1 MIYEE
6 YVSLFRNEQEV
17 EKLTRRILKDGCV
30 SLPNFFDQQTSDRL
44 MQYSRSLSDQDKMQ
58 ITWQEGTPAMDVAR
72 SDEFMRVFDSIHK
85 ARCKIENIS
94 YAPLKPSQQA
104 VSLPIKT
111 VHTPGST
118 PFHFDDS
125 YVNAVFAMKMPSKSR
140 EGNLL
145 IYKNLRRR
153 VRPMLLSKIVARLLR
168 HIALL
173 RLVIRPKEIV
183 YREGALHIFFGDLTL
198 HGVPDLTD
206 GERATFTLNA
216 HRGKVPS

>member
-1 MIYEE
+1 MINEE
-6 YVSLFRNEQEV
+6 YVALFRNEQEV
-17 EKLTRRILKDGCV
+17 ENLTRRILKEGCV
-30 SLPNFFDQQTSDRL
+30 SLPNFFDQQTVDRV
-44 MQYSRSLSDQDKMQ
+44 MQYARSLSDQEKIR
-58 ITWQEGTPAMDVAR
+58 ITWQTGTPAMDIAR

-85 ARCKIENIS
+85 ARCKIDNIS
-94 YAPLKPSQQA
+94 YTSLKPGQQA

-125 YVNAVFAMKMPSKSR
+125 YVNAVFAMKMPPNNH

-153 VRPMLLSKIVARLLR
+153 IKPLLLSKIVARLLR
-168 HIALL
+168 HSALL
-173 RLVIRPKEIV
+173 RLIIKPKEIA

-206 GERATFTLNA
+206 GERVTFTLNA